1 MVWNNQDRKE
11 GLMSNGVKT
20 LRAFSSRIHIFSSIP
35 DWTGDWLSLIR
46 KSSLSLIMLLMIKTS
61 IEQWT
66 NWKKSG
72 SLPVLHRLQ
81 VFVNQRCSARCNST
95 TPPAGSVCSSVWK
108 TQRWRWVNRSRS
120 KGQFLLL
127 GISVNIFNPFVF
139 WAVWT
144 GTIVGGGGYWC
155 QMGVTCCSLWDP
167 DLFCFSYLGWRSA
180 L

>member
-1 MVWNNQDRKE
+1 
-11 GLMSNGVKT
+11 MSNGVKT
-20 LRAFSSRIHIFSSIP
+20 LRAFSSRIHIFSPIT
-35 DWTGDWLSLIR
+35 DGTGGWLSLTW
-46 KSSLSLIMLLMIKTS
+46 KSSLWLIMLLAS

-72 SLPVLHRLQ
+72 SLSVLHRLQ
-81 VFVNQRCSARCNST
+81 VFVNQCCSACCNST
-95 TPPAGSVCSSVWK
+95 TPSAGSVCSCAWK

-127 GISVNIFNPFVF
+127 GISVNIFNPSVF
-139 WAVWT
+139 WACWT
-144 GTIVGGGGYWC
+144 GTIVGGWGYWC
-155 QMGVTCCSLWDP
+155 QMGVTCCDRVDP

>member
-1 MVWNNQDRKE
+1 MFHLFWIYSQYFRSFCFLYKRLWWSGTINPRLNWRLVVTYLE
-11 GLMSNGVKT
+11 
-20 LRAFSSRIHIFSSIP
+20 IFSFV
-35 DWTGDWLSLIR
+35 DNA
-46 KSSLSLIMLLMIKTS
+46 IKTS

-72 SLPVLHRLQ
+72 SRHVLHRLKE
-81 VFVNQRCSARCNST
+81 VFVNQCCSACCNST
-95 TPPAGSVCSSVWK
+95 TPPAGSVCSCVWK

-155 QMGVTCCSLWDP
+155 QMGVTCCGCLDP
-167 DLFCFSYLGWRSA
+167 DMF
-180 L
+180 